1 MITLYIQVVALIER
15 IHRHF
20 LGVVKIELD
29 ALGIYDINNVQALM
43 LFNLGNEEMTIS
55 DLMLHGCY
63 LGSNVSYNV
72 KKMAE
77 NGYIEQQRSERD
89 RRAIYVRL
97 TERGHLLRAR
107 LTEMHQRHFK
117 MLLARAAMSDSDFD
131 SLIANLSNLEEFWI
145 TTGSAGR
152 LSRPGGINHA
162 GFAGDFER

>member
-1 MITLYIQVVALIER
+1 MADEYLQVISLIER
-15 IHRHF
+15 THRQF
-20 LGVVKIELD
+20 LEIVKLELD
-29 ALGIYDINNVQALM
+29 GLHIRDVNNVQALM

-72 KKMAE
+72 KKMVE

-89 RRAIYVRL
+89 RRAVYVRL
-97 TERGHLLRAR
+97 TERGHALRAR

-117 MLLARAAMSDSDFD
+117 MLLARAAMSDRDFD
-131 SLIANLSNLEEFWI
+131 ALIANLSNLEEFWI

-162 GFAGDFER
+162 GSAGGFEH